1 MLTGVGAL
9 RLADAMQYNQTK
21 ISQDDEDLGIVEMD
35 VPEGITSI
43 ALFGIDARNDSFRGL
58 SDSIMIVTVDA
69 VHNDI
74 KLVSILRDSLVR
86 IDGYGYQKINAAY
99 SFGGPEL
106 AIKTL
111 NQTFNLNIRNYAT
124 VDFVS
129 MADIIDMVGG
139 IEAELTNAEVRNANT
154 HIASMHEERGTELD
168 YIEESGLQTLNGIQA
183 VAYARIRMAATVNGT
198 LNDTGRT
205 ERQRLVIEKAF
216 EKANSADLMTL
227 ESLVAHMVQMCAT
240 NIEFGDI
247 FPLAKNMSKYHLGET
262 LGFPSARGDQRIKI
276 GSNRLACI
284 IPQTLVS
291 NVSTLHEF
299 LFGEEDYEPSSAVRS
314 ISAHISE
321 VSGMYKEGTEATK
334 AATDQGYIPKATE
347 AAETEAPEELEQSSE
362 GESASEGE
370 SGESLGAEDG
380 SESTAEGGTRY
391 PGETLYPGQ
400 TLAPGETLAPGQTLT
415 PGETLY
421 PGQTRPGESESA
433 RYPGDTG
440 QTSGASETTG
450 SRRPGSPADIVPTT
464 EAPYGPGFESQ
475 SSPVQEATTAAS
487 PGTQPTTGSSSS
499 IIVVDPPAG
508 SSSGPARETTAASPA
523 TQPTT
528 AASQGPASAG
538 GSAAGNSPSGN
549 GTSTGNGP
557 SSQPVPV
564 QPGTTGGPG
573 TALQNP

>member
-1 MLTGVGAL
+1 MKEKCKRIFAAIKAFFLRDGRLRPCIVPVAFLVLLSVLTGVGAL

-205 ERQRLVIEKAF
+205 ERQRLVMYQLLEKALNM
-216 EKANSADLMTL
+216 EVSEYPALIRSLMSCVET
-227 ESLVAHMVQMCAT
+227 SLT
-240 NIEFGDI
+240 YGDI
-247 FPLAKNMSKYHLGET
+247 FDLAGILTSEGLTFKQAHV
-262 LGFPSARGDQRIKI
+262 PSYDILITDNLNVQGV
-276 GSNRLACI
+276 GSCQYYNLEYAAGMLNAFI
-284 IPQTLVS
+284 YEDVD
-291 NVSTLHEF
+291 F
-299 LFGEEDYEPSSAVRS
+299 EEYMALNGVDRTPWFTGAV
-314 ISAHISE
+314 A
-321 VSGMYKEGTEATK
+321 
-334 AATDQGYIPKATE
+334 DND
-347 AAETEAPEELEQSSE
+347 PEE
-362 GESASEGE
+362 
-370 SGESLGAEDG
+370 
-380 SESTAEGGTRY
+380 
-391 PGETLYPGQ
+391 P
-400 TLAPGETLAPGQTLT
+400 
-415 PGETLY
+415 
-421 PGQTRPGESESA
+421 
-433 RYPGDTG
+433 DTDP
-440 QTSGASETTG
+440 EE
-450 SRRPGSPADIVPTT
+450 PTT
-464 EAPYGPGFESQ
+464 DPEN
-475 SSPVQEATTAAS
+475 
-487 PGTQPTTGSSSS
+487 PTT
-499 IIVVDPPAG
+499 DPEDPTID
-508 SSSGPARETTAASPA
+508 PED
-523 TQPTT
+523 PTT
-528 AASQGPASAG
+528 DPEDPTTDPEDPTTDPEDPTTDPENPDTDPEDPDTDPEDPDTDPENPDTDPENPDTDPEDPTTDPENPDTDPENPDMDPENPAI
-538 GSAAGNSPSGN
+538 
-549 GTSTGNGP
+549 TG
-557 SSQPVPV
+557 
-564 QPGTTGGPG
+564 
-573 TALQNP
+573 L